1 MPKRN
6 LFVMLMMVV
15 VAGVA
20 WLARDRDG
28 HGRRFAEVLGTI
40 DRAYL
45 EPVDQQRLFNAAM
58 EGVFSRLDEHSAFVV
73 GDRRDRLESLL
84 DQEFGGVGLEL
95 AESESPRAITVVSP
109 VAGSPAWHAGI
120 AAGDRIL
127 AIDGMPT
134 GQMALED
141 VLRSLRG
148 RPGTPVSLSIAT
160 SSAVMPSAE
169 ATTMPARDV
178 DLVREIVKTE
188 SVLGDRRRQDGS
200 WDWSIEGE
208 PTAAIVRITS
218 FGERTAE
225 ELGRALEAI
234 RDQMGD
240 DVSSG
245 MLIVDLRGNAGGL
258 LSSAVEVCDLFLD
271 EGVIVSTRGRGV
283 RDAGAAGDDAAAVDV
298 RRASR
303 GTVCPGL
310 PVAVVIDGLT
320 ASAAEVVAACL
331 QDHGRAVVV
340 GSRSFGKGTVQSIMP
355 LSDGSGLVKLTT
367 SEYVRPSRVN
377 IHRRSDDDTS
387 TPWGVSPDQGCE
399 ITPTGRQL
407 DAVQVWRQVRDVVPT
422 KLPTNMPTDRPTEGM
437 ALRPAASPSH
447 ATLPRHVDPVLARAI
462 DVIRSGRPASALD
475 RGVGPE
481 PGVAIP

>member
-6 LFVMLMMVV
+6 LFVLLMMVV

-109 VAGSPAWHAGI
+109 VLGSPAWHAGI

-148 RPGTPVSLSIAT
+148 RPGTPVRLSIAT
-160 SSAVMPSAE
+160 SSAVMPSAD
-169 ATTMPARDV
+169 ANANAMPARDI

-240 DVSSG
+240 DVANG
-245 MLIVDLRGNAGGL
+245 MLIMDLRGNAGGL

-331 QDHGRAVVV
+331 QDHGRAIVV

-377 IHRRSDDDTS
+377 IHRRSDDDTG

-407 DAVQVWRQVRDVVPT
+407 DTVQAWRQIRDVVPT
-422 KLPTNMPTDRPTEGM
+422 KGV
-437 ALRPAASPSH
+437 ALRPAESPSH
-447 ATLPRHVDPVLARAI
+447 ATLPRHVDPVLAKAV
-462 DVIRSGRPASALD
+462 DAIRSGRSASALD

-481 PGVAIP
+481 PGVATP